1 MRDADGRR
9 APTGRRRST
18 GASGGRRAYAMHWTT
33 APARNTTNSGRYPAS
48 APTVAAPRAAADVP
62 DHRGAHRHP
71 RAARRQ
77 GDPGPRPGGPA
88 ARDRRRPPAVPL
100 CRPADEPRQQ
110 GAPRERQR
118 DRHTQA
124 RGGQAELAQV
134 DGERDP
140 EKAVAERPH
149 GLRDE
154 DRSDLRLTNGRHVL
168 SISSGGGVPM
178 NPVERVLYRELAELL
193 DRLAA
198 SVPEGSLEHIRAST
212 L

>member
-18 GASGGRRAYAMHWTT
+18 GASGGRRAY
-33 APARNTTNSGRYPAS
+33 
-48 APTVAAPRAAADVP
+48 
-62 DHRGAHRHP
+62 
-71 RAARRQ
+71 
-77 GDPGPRPGGPA
+77 
-88 ARDRRRPPAVPL
+88 VPL

-110 GAPRERQR
+110 GAPGERQR

-154 DRSDLRLTNGRHVL
+154 DRSDLRLTNSRHVL
-168 SISSGGGVPM
+168 SISAGGGVPM

-193 DRLAA
+193 
-198 SVPEGSLEHIRAST
+198 
-212 L
+212 

>member
-1 MRDADGRR
+1 GAR
-9 APTGRRRST
+9 AEESRAGEARA
-18 GASGGRRAYAMHWTT
+18 GAEGSG
-33 APARNTTNSGRYPAS
+33 
-48 APTVAAPRAAADVP
+48 PRA
-62 DHRGAHRHP
+62 
-71 RAARRQ
+71 
-77 GDPGPRPGGPA
+77 
-88 ARDRRRPPAVPL
+88 PAVPL
-100 CRPADEPRQQ
+100 CRPADEPCEQ

-198 SVPEGSLEHIRAST
+198 SVPEGSLEHIRASSPT
-212 L
+212 LKARLDEAELSV

>member
-18 GASGGRRAYAMHWTT
+18 GSSGGTRAYATHW
-33 APARNTTNSGRYPAS
+33 S
-48 APTVAAPRAAADVP
+48 A
-62 DHRGAHRHP
+62 G
-71 RAARRQ
+71 
-77 GDPGPRPGGPA
+77 
-88 ARDRRRPPAVPL
+88 
-100 CRPADEPRQQ
+100 PADEPRQQ
-110 GAPRERQR
+110 GGPGERQR

-124 RGGQAELAQV
+124 RGRQAELAQV

-154 DRSDLRLTNGRHVL
+154 DRCNLRLTNSRHVL
-168 SISSGGGVPM
+168 SISSGGVPM

-198 SVPEGSLEHIRAST
+198 SVPEGSLEQIRASSPT
-212 L
+212 LRARLDEAELSVAAVRAGLLEGYGRWRPALRDVENLWALAAWRSSAAEEPAAKAAALAA